1 MDSNLGYYL
10 MKKKV
15 LCVIPARKGS
25 KGLKN
30 KNIKKLGNTPLI
42 GWSILTAKKCKQ
54 IDEIIVSTDSTKI
67 SKIAKK
73 YGAKAPFIRPKKFA
87 TDKASSFS
95 VLKHAIDF
103 LKKKKLYFEY
113 ILMLEPTSPLRD
125 SRDIDFCLKK
135 VKNKNIQ
142 TLVSVAKTIE
152 QHPIFLYSISDKNFL
167 KPYLKKKQKLY
178 IRRQDVS
185 PLYFLEGSIYISK
198 VSTLLKRKTWY
209 HEKTQAFE
217 IEKWK
222 SLEIDD
228 IDDFR
233 LAEFYSKRLK
243 K

>member
-1 MDSNLGYYL
+1 

-30 KNIKKLGNTPLI
+30 KNIKKLGKTPLI
-42 GWSILTAKKCKQ
+42 AWSILTAKKCKQ
-54 IDEIIVSTDSTKI
+54 IDEIIVSTDSPKI

-73 YGAKAPFIRPKKFA
+73 YGAKVPFIRPKKFA

-95 VLKHAIDF
+95 VLKHAINF
-103 LKKKKLYFEY
+103 FKEKKLFFEY

-125 SRDIDFCLKK
+125 FRDIDFCLSK
-135 VKNKNIQ
+135 VKNQNIQ

-178 IRRQDVS
+178 IRRQDVT

-228 IDDFR
+228 IDDFK
-233 LAEFYSKRLK
+233 LAEFYSKRIQK
-243 K
+243 

>member
-1 MDSNLGYYL
+1 

-15 LCVIPARKGS
+15 LCIIPARKGS

-30 KNIKKLGNTPLI
+30 KNIKMLNKIPLI
-42 GWSILTAKKCKQ
+42 AWSILVAKKCKQ
-54 IDEIIVSTDSTKI
+54 IDEIIVSTDSIKI
-67 SKIAKK
+67 SKIAKT
-73 YGAKAPFIRPKKFA
+73 YGAKVPFIRPKKFA

-103 LKKKKLYFEY
+103 FKEKKLYFDY
-113 ILMLEPTSPLRD
+113 ILMLEPTSPLRHF
-125 SRDIDFCLKK
+125 RDIDFCLTK

-152 QHPIFLYSISDKNFL
+152 QHPTFLYSISDKNFL
-167 KPYLKKKQKLY
+167 KPFLKKKQKLY
-178 IRRQDVS
+178 IRRQDIS

-228 IDDFR
+228 IDDFK

>member
-1 MDSNLGYYL
+1 

-15 LCVIPARKGS
+15 LCIIPARKGS

-30 KNIKKLGNTPLI
+30 KNIKMLNKIPLI
-42 GWSILTAKKCKQ
+42 AWSILVAKKCKQ
-54 IDEIIVSTDSTKI
+54 IDEIIVSTDSIKI
-67 SKIAKK
+67 SKIAKT
-73 YGAKAPFIRPKKFA
+73 YGAKVPFIRPKKFA

-103 LKKKKLYFEY
+103 FKEKKLYFDY

-125 SRDIDFCLKK
+125 FRDIDFCLTK

-152 QHPIFLYSISDKNFL
+152 QHPTFLYSISDKNFL
-167 KPYLKKKQKLY
+167 KPFLKKKQKLY
-178 IRRQDVS
+178 IRRQDIS

-198 VSTLLKRKTWY
+198 VSTLLKKKTWY

-228 IDDFR
+228 IDDFK

>member
-1 MDSNLGYYL
+1 MDSNLGYGQ

-30 KNIKKLGNTPLI
+30 KNIKKLGKTPLI
-42 GWSILTAKKCKQ
+42 AWSILTAKKCKQ
-54 IDEIIVSTDSTKI
+54 IDEIIVSTDCPKI

-73 YGAKAPFIRPKKFA
+73 YGAKVPFLRPKKFA
-87 TDKASSFS
+87 ADKASSFS
-95 VLKHAIDF
+95 VLKHAINF
-103 LKKKKLYFEY
+103 LKEKKLFFEY

-125 SRDIDFCLKK
+125 FRDIDFCLRK

-152 QHPIFLYSISDKNFL
+152 QHPIFLFSISDKNFL

-178 IRRQDVS
+178 IRRQDIS

-228 IDDFR
+228 IDDFK

>member
-1 MDSNLGYYL
+1 MDCNLGYNQ

-30 KNIKKLGNTPLI
+30 KNIKKLGKTPLI
-42 GWSILTAKKCKQ
+42 AWSILTAKKCKQ
-54 IDEIIVSTDSTKI
+54 IDEIIVSTDSPKI

-73 YGAKAPFIRPKKFA
+73 YGAKVPFIRPKKFA

-95 VLKHAIDF
+95 VLKHAINF
-103 LKKKKLYFEY
+103 FKEKKLFFEY

-125 SRDIDFCLKK
+125 FRDIDFCLSK
-135 VKNKNIQ
+135 VKNQNIQ

-178 IRRQDVS
+178 IRRQDVT

-228 IDDFR
+228 IDDFK
-233 LAEFYSKRLK
+233 LAEFYSKRIQK
-243 K
+243 